1 MHEPAEVPQ
10 ESEDDGALAA
20 GQATTFAEMQPASAV
35 GTADSSAA
43 LLGCDAF
50 TADWHAGP
58 CCCLAGCLVSCS
70 ASCSHPMSVPR

>member
-43 LLGCDAF
+43 
-50 TADWHAGP
+50 P
-58 CCCLAGCLVSCS
+58 QCCPAWL
-70 ASCSHPMSVPR
+70 